1 MIRWLFFVILM
12 AVGTVQADE
21 HIVWDKSPIDISL
34 AVGAERQLVFPEPV
48 QIGITQSAKAR
59 FSTLT
64 SVGNRVFIEPL
75 AAFEKQRVLV
85 KGTETGITFVLYL
98 STTSQDDLDPVV
110 NIHIEKMSNN
120 EPSAS
125 SKSKNDASS
134 PQINSYRFLG
144 QYVAQ
149 QLYAPERL
157 VKNVNGIQRVS
168 VPGKTFKSFFRCT
181 ARSRA
186 CSSVLSKP
194 IVSFKTNRLYASAIE
209 VENISGY
216 PVDNDPRLV
225 KALRSGTLLA
235 SIPIH
240 GRLLPRTYGNKARSV
255 MIVIH
260 TRPLRE
266 MFGGLQ

>member
-12 AVGTVQADE
+12 AAGTVQADE

-34 AVGAERQLVFPEPV
+34 GVGSERQLVFPEPV
-48 QIGITQSAKAR
+48 KIGITQSAKAR
-59 FSTLT
+59 FSTLS

-75 AAFEKQRVLV
+75 TDFKKQRMLV

-98 STTSQDDLDPVV
+98 STTPQDLDPVV
-110 NIHIEKMSNN
+110 NIHVERVSNKERSRTTN
-120 EPSAS
+120 
-125 SKSKNDASS
+125 SKSDATS
-134 PQINSYRFLG
+134 QKINSYRFLG

-157 VKNVNGIQRVS
+157 GKNVNGIQRVS
-168 VPGKTFKSFFRCT
+168 VPGKTFRSFFRCT

-186 CSSVLSKP
+186 CSSVIAKP
-194 IVSFKTNRLYASAIE
+194 IVSFKTNRLYVSAIE
-209 VENISGY
+209 VENISDY

-225 KALRSGTLLA
+225 RALRSGTLLA

-240 GRLLPRTYGNKARSV
+240 GRLLPTSYGNKARSV